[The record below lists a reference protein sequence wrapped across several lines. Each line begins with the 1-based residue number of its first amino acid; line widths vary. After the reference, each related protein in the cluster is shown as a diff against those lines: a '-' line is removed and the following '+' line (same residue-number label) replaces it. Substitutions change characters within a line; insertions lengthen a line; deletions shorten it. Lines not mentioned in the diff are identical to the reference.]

1 MNFKRMVSLV
11 LAAVLILA
19 VGGCFGASSG
29 QAGRQGGARDSG
41 HAGPGGGGSPA
52 ASQAI
57 LVNTTLPAVEDL
69 SLTTDYIGT
78 VKAAE
83 SVNVYPKS
91 SGTVT
96 AVYFEAGQQVNAGDL
111 LFTVDSTD
119 EELALER
126 AKVTYDQT
134 LRNIDVEESGSGN
147 ALTILNYESAIETA
161 RQSYERARDNLDLA
175 SDDDFDMS
183 EFRKVRKRWKDASKA
198 YDRDQTDETWSELLE
213 AEDDYYEL
221 LDDYTDYQDYVTSF
235 ENAYTDYEETLEKY
249 EIYKSQQVGENT
261 GSYELQRQ
269 AAELTYRSALKA
281 VEDTRV
287 YAPIGGVVE
296 TKNITL
302 HENASTQSSAYTI
315 SNKDVMSI
323 EFNVSADGVSTL
335 SIGDTVTVTK
345 GSGTYKATVVEID
358 SKANSVGLFPV
369 TANLVDDS
377 PLLSGI
383 SAKVTAAT
391 RSAESALVI
400 PIDTITY
407 DADGSPYVLVY
418 EDGRAAQ
425 IYVTLGITTRSY
437 AQVTGGLT
445 PDSRVITTWHPDLAD
460 GVAVFL
466 KSGV

>member
-1 MNFKRMVSLV
+1 M
-11 LAAVLILA
+11 
-19 VGGCFGASSG
+19 
-29 QAGRQGGARDSG
+29 
-41 HAGPGGGGSPA
+41 
-52 ASQAI
+52 
-57 LVNTTLPAVEDL
+57 
-69 SLTTDYIGT
+69 
-78 VKAAE
+78 
-83 SVNVYPKS
+83 
-91 SGTVT
+91 
-96 AVYFEAGQQVNAGDL
+96 
-111 LFTVDSTD
+111 
-119 EELALER
+119 
-126 AKVTYDQT
+126 
-134 LRNIDVEESGSGN
+134 
-147 ALTILNYESAIETA
+147 
-161 RQSYERARDNLDLA
+161 
-175 SDDDFDMS
+175 
-183 EFRKVRKRWKDASKA
+183 
-198 YDRDQTDETWSELLE
+198 
-213 AEDDYYEL
+213 
-221 LDDYTDYQDYVTSF
+221 
-235 ENAYTDYEETLEKY
+235 
-249 EIYKSQQVGENT
+249 GENT